1 MCINNNEGE
10 DMANE
15 QRFPYFLTGTRK
27 SIVANLLGKDT
38 TAVELATILNINE
51 SAIRRHLDS
60 LERERFVVSRFEI
73 SGRGRPKKVYSL
85 TSQGRNLFPR
95 RSRELI
101 SFLIQRA
108 TQRYG
113 EKEME
118 SLMLTVAKDF
128 AKQLVTK
135 KVEGNL
141 FSRLN
146 QLVQFLDD
154 YGFFTSLSKQ
164 DDKFVIE
171 YRNCVFEDVI
181 SQFGKYICKIDE
193 EITRK
198 IAGNVNIEWKECI
211 ARGDRRCLQVITPA

>member
-1 MCINNNEGE
+1 
-10 DMANE
+10 MANE
-15 QRFPYFLTGTRK
+15 QRLPSLLTGTRK
-27 SIVANLLGKDT
+27 SIVANLLGNDT
-38 TAVELATILNINE
+38 TAVELATILKINE

-60 LERERFVVSRFEI
+60 LEKEGFITSRFEI

-85 TSQGRNLFPR
+85 TSQGRSLFPR
-95 RSRELI
+95 KTRELL
-101 SFLIQRA
+101 SFLIQRV

-113 EKEME
+113 EKEVE
-118 SLMLTVAKDF
+118 SLMLSVAKDF

-135 KVEGNL
+135 KVEGTL

-164 DDKFVIE
+164 KGKFVIE

-193 EITRK
+193 EITRE

-211 ARGDRRCLQVITPA
+211 AKGDRKCLQVISPA